1 MRNPTPFFAALK
13 PLLFGRPPRQGSTPF
28 CHSSSAAASQ
38 ALCRLRDTFGFLIPD
53 TLLARQECG
62 PNSRDRVFSSLI
74 TFWAFLSQVL
84 CPDAPCRDA
93 VRKVQAWWAL
103 QALPPL
109 EGVSASTSAYC
120 QARLRLSFKKL
131 QAIHEHIAQRLER
144 NVPGAALWYARV
156 VKVVDGTNVSMP
168 DTSSNQQ
175 AWPQPSSQKPGCG
188 FPMMKLVG
196 LFSLASGAL
205 LKIAQGTLH
214 VHESVLFRQ
223 LWKELEAGDVLLSD
237 RGFCSYFALAALR
250 TRLVDG
256 VMRLH
261 QARKINS
268 RRGRCLGPGDRLVQW
283 IKPGQRTSAW
293 SPEEFAAL
301 PASMTLRL
309 IRLEVPLKGFRTRQI
324 FLITSLLDALAYPA
338 EAICQL
344 YMQRWSVELHFR
356 EIKTILRLDV
366 LRCKTPAMI
375 QREVLLHLIAYNL
388 VRALMQQAALSY
400 QLDLSRLSFKG
411 TLDTLR
417 HFADVLHATEGQPRK
432 QAALLDHMMLLIAK
446 DQVPLRPFR
455 NEPRAKKRRAKNYH
469 LLTKPRHQMRV
480 PAHRNRPRQIILNER

>member
-1 MRNPTPFFAALK
+1 MRNPTPFFAAFK
-13 PLLFGRPPRQGSTPF
+13 PLLFGRPPRQGPAPF
-28 CHSSSAAASQ
+28 CHRSAAASQ
-38 ALCRLRDTFGFLIPD
+38 ALGRLRDTFGFLIPD

-62 PNSRDRVFSSLI
+62 VNSRDRLFSSVI

-84 CPDAPCRDA
+84 CPDAPCREA

-103 QALPPL
+103 QSWPPL
-109 EGVSASTSAYC
+109 DQISANTSAYC
-120 QARLRLSFKKL
+120 QARLRLSLKKL

-144 NVPGAALWYARV
+144 NVPAVALWCARV

-250 TRLVDG
+250 SRLVDG

-261 QARKINS
+261 QARKIDS
-268 RRGRCLGPGDRLVQW
+268 RRGRCLGPGDRLVEW

-293 SPEEFAAL
+293 TPEEFAAL

-309 IRLEVPLKGFRTRQI
+309 IRLHVPLKGFRTRQI
-324 FLITSLLDALAYPA
+324 FLITTLLDALAYPA
-338 EAICQL
+338 EAIGQL

-480 PAHRNRPRQIILNER
+480 PAHRNRPKQIILNER